1 MNKLPL
7 SVHRL
12 HLPEAVE
19 TRKVLEIKGF
29 CASYVSFLD
38 INTTVSTWLDCSRWM
53 SKPRKISPFVLGN
66 KSTAFLTSKLP
77 FSRPRTFSETGRC
90 ACPYLYNTAAHIFQS
105 PRHFALREYVRKS
118 VVYHPLDSTAGSCT
132 DTNPCLGIHTGKE
145 AHILL
150 FADSHASQKSYDSS
164 WPRMEYQKQR

>member
-1 MNKLPL
+1 ML
-7 SVHRL
+7 SKRQCNYL
-12 HLPEAVE
+12 
-19 TRKVLEIKGF
+19 
-29 CASYVSFLD
+29 SFF
-38 INTTVSTWLDCSRWM
+38 IRHTVSTWLDCFRWM

-132 DTNPCLGIHTGKE
+132 DTNPCLSIHTGKE

>member
-1 MNKLPL
+1 MLPYRIFL
-7 SVHRL
+7 SAIRQCVLLSKPIWDLFPAKHYDL
-12 HLPEAVE
+12 HFS
-19 TRKVLEIKGF
+19 K
-29 CASYVSFLD
+29 AS
-38 INTTVSTWLDCSRWM
+38 VSTWLDCSRWM

>member
-1 MNKLPL
+1 MNIIGICFKTNFSQLFSSFSTSRSMSTYPSTFSL
-7 SVHRL
+7 
-12 HLPEAVE
+12 
-19 TRKVLEIKGF
+19 RKR
-29 CASYVSFLD
+29 
-38 INTTVSTWLDCSRWM
+38 TTVSTWLDCSRWM